1 MAKRDLSSHQ
11 KKIVDRYY
19 EHRDTIAVHKLG
31 EIVSELYLADTK
43 KKQDQLWS
51 RAAMQLKNA
60 GAKPQQIDHLLER
73 RDLNALA
80 ELINTLNLK

>member
-31 EIVSELYLADTK
+31 EIVSELYLADSK
-43 KKQDQLWS
+43 KKQDQLWN
-51 RAAMQLKNA
+51 RATTQLKNA
-60 GAKPQQIDHLLER
+60 SAEPQQIDRLLET